1 MTLGSGIHGQGWG
14 QYGLIVRCLKSY
26 KIFSPPTYVQEK
38 PNAVMMSM
46 RQSNKVV
53 KIIAPGQKVQANIM
67 NMAIYSLNTFRKEK
81 KKKKKNLLYFHF
93 SGR

>member
-1 MTLGSGIHGQGWG
+1 
-14 QYGLIVRCLKSY
+14 
-26 KIFSPPTYVQEK
+26 
-38 PNAVMMSM
+38 MMSM

-67 NMAIYSLNTFRKEK
+67 NMSIYSLNTFRKEK